1 MNFFI
6 YSAIFNAFIAG
17 LLGLVIILKNR
28 KELINRLF
36 FALSASVTFWSISYW
51 QWMSSN
57 NEAQALFWVRL
68 LSIGSL
74 FIPIFFFHWILTFI
88 GQNQKHKVFIRI
100 LYAIGIIILLFS
112 FSNLFIKDV
121 SPKYIFP
128 FWPNPGILYNIYLA
142 FIYFGLTIYTI
153 ALLIKEYRN
162 KGGVEKQSIKYI
174 FFASAI
180 GFSGGATNFFLWYNI
195 PIFPYGNILV
205 SLYPI
210 ALSIAIFR
218 YQLFDIKVVTTE
230 LLTFLVWILLFIR
243 TLIANTLQ
251 ERIINGGLLL
261 LMVITGV
268 FLIRS
273 VMREVSQR
281 EKLQILTETLSD
293 TNLKLSTRTKYLA
306 ALQDFTT
313 SIIESL
319 DFKNTIQSIVNGVS
333 NRFGYLGALLILVS
347 KDGEKIYP
355 AAISQSAASSVA
367 LRILPKPL
375 EEYFEFIGQTS
386 SLTAEAIKRGEIQFS
401 GDFSE
406 IFSSVPKDI
415 LSRIQKTTGIRL
427 TIAIPIKSKGK
438 ILGALEVITAKTKTD
453 ISQEELDVLKTLANQ
468 IGIVLDNASLFE
480 ETKKLSS
487 YKTELLSIVAHQ
499 LKNPLVVVKGYSSL
513 VEDNT
518 IQGVDAMKEVFK
530 KVKSAA
536 DKLITL
542 LNNLLD
548 LHHIEDGKM
557 HYEFQKLELNK
568 LLKDISDNFQL
579 ILSQRKLQFAFEPFA
594 KDANVNGDIYKL
606 SQVFQNL
613 IDNAIKY
620 TESGWIKVKIIDDK
634 KSYLVEISDSGRGI
648 SQDLI
653 TKLFQKFSRGVEEK
667 QILGTGLGLYISKEI
682 VEAHRGKV
690 WAESEGDGKGSKF
703 IVKIPKLEE

>member
-1 MNFFI
+1 MLKLVLIIVVFFNFFLSF
-6 YSAIFNAFIAG
+6 Y
-17 LLGLVIILKNR
+17 VISQDR
-28 KELINRLF
+28 KSWNNRLF
-36 FALSASVTFWSISYW
+36 FLLSFFAAIWTFTNYLTGVYSTPFWLQSTYAFGALVISTGLIW
-51 QWMSSN
+51 TLLLTDKFLDKKKI
-57 NEAQALFWVRL
+57 ALILFIALFFFFGSFWDGFIAEKYEKIYLGGAFVGEPGIGLIIYALFFLAAGALILYKLFSAQRKEADKKIKKRL
-68 LSIGSL
+68 LYIFYGALGTLIISSLTSFIFPLFSI
-74 FIPIFFFHWILTFI
+74 
-88 GQNQKHKVFIRI
+88 
-100 LYAIGIIILLFS
+100 FS
-112 FSNLFIKDV
+112 FS
-121 SPKYIFP
+121 
-128 FWPNPGILYNIYLA
+128 
-142 FIYFGLTIYTI
+142 GLD
-153 ALLIKEYRN
+153 
-162 KGGVEKQSIKYI
+162 S
-174 FFASAI
+174 I
-180 GFSGGATNFFLWYNI
+180 GFLIFLFF
-195 PIFPYGNILV
+195 
-205 SLYPI
+205 I
-210 ALSIAIFR
+210 AYAITK
-218 YQLFDIKVVTTE
+218 QGLFNIKVIATE
-230 LLTFLVWILLFIR
+230 LLVFAIWVFLFIR
-243 TLIANTLQ
+243 LLLSNTLQ
-251 ERIINGGLLL
+251 DQLINGGLLTL
-261 LMVITGV
+261 VIVSGIL
-268 FLIRS
+268 LIRS
-273 VMREVSQR
+273 VMKEISQR
-281 EKLQILTETLSD
+281 EEVAKLNENLSEV
-293 TNLKLSTRTKYLA
+293 NLKLNTRTKYLA

-319 DFKNTIQSIVNGVS
+319 DFQNTIQSIVNGVS

-355 AAISQSAASSVA
+355 AAISKSAASSVV

-386 SLTAEAIKRGEIQFS
+386 SLTAETIKRGEIQFS

-427 TIAIPIKSKGK
+427 TIAIPIKSKGN
-438 ILGALEVITAKTKTD
+438 ILGALEVITAKTKAD

-530 KVKSAA
+530 KVKGSA
-536 DKLITL
+536 DKLINL

-579 ILSQRKLQFAFEPFA
+579 ILAQRKLQFTFEPFA
-594 KDANVNGDIYKL
+594 KDANVSGDIYKL

-620 TESGWIKVKIIDDK
+620 TEAGWIKVKIIDEKD
-634 KSYLVEISDSGRGI
+634 SYIVEISDSGRGI

-690 WAESEGDGKGSKF
+690 WAESEGEGKGSKF
-703 IVKIPKLEE
+703 IVKLPRAE